1 MNDEIREVIK
11 EVCIDTGS
19 PVVLLHYYETAQDVM
34 TAKEIRLSSG
44 GETRLQCLGKY
55 LERVNAYMSER
66 VVCQLVLGYVDN
78 QLEEQAGKIMR
89 ENKRRE
95 QQRCVPIPPTPQQP
109 PSLPPLL
116 STPCHISQP
125 PQPSSISLP
134 QPSKPSP
141 SIPPTPKPSPSIPL
155 PQHSPSPRTPSKPS
169 PSIPL
174 PPTQH
179 HTPPIPPLHHPQ
191 TSKKNNSMN
200 RSTSLQ
206 IRAQNNLTSMT
217 LQEQLALY
225 SCPEPWKWECMSTV
239 GVDLFASSLS
249 PDHPISQKLIKSLCD
264 TPRRVDTGT
273 VIVRFVFELK
283 SLFKTIQDMK
293 ETPSNVNYYKSTMIT
308 QCESF
313 FGTFYRLKYI
323 STEKT
328 ILVLFRNLMKMLSMS
343 QKNAL
348 NQLMEACRM
357 AIVEQQSSMQW
368 TNYRVRILL
377 KLLLGSSEMKLL
389 NESIPSYEDIGL
401 LEMAKATMLPNM
413 YPVS

>member
-1 MNDEIREVIK
+1 
-11 EVCIDTGS
+11 
-19 PVVLLHYYETAQDVM
+19 
-34 TAKEIRLSSG
+34 
-44 GETRLQCLGKY
+44 
-55 LERVNAYMSER
+55 
-66 VVCQLVLGYVDN
+66 
-78 QLEEQAGKIMR
+78 
-89 ENKRRE
+89 
-95 QQRCVPIPPTPQQP
+95 
-109 PSLPPLL
+109 
-116 STPCHISQP
+116 
-125 PQPSSISLP
+125 
-134 QPSKPSP
+134 
-141 SIPPTPKPSPSIPL
+141 
-155 PQHSPSPRTPSKPS
+155 
-169 PSIPL
+169 
-174 PPTQH
+174 
-179 HTPPIPPLHHPQ
+179 
-191 TSKKNNSMN
+191 MN